1 VIEPSGA
8 VGHAY
13 YEQAAP
19 MFEVGSSTAP
29 AQTHLEVEP
38 AADYAGFCQGQ
49 WEPHTID
56 LAAFDS
62 MGYFPQPQ
70 QVSHTRTSIIS
81 TTLTTFIGMCREC
94 HTRTARDFRCRISR
108 FRNGHPDPAA
118 SGARRKDHFTVGSG
132 WSTILPPICAIWRI
146 RAGNTCRFL
155 QFPKLP

>member
-1 VIEPSGA
+1 VFEPSGA
-8 VGHAY
+8 FGHAY

-29 AQTHLEVEP
+29 AQTHPEVEP

-70 QVSHTRTSIIS
+70 QVSHVRTSIIS
-81 TTLTTFIGMCREC
+81 TTLTTFIGLRRER
-94 HTRTARDFRCRISR
+94 HIRTARDFRWRV
-108 FRNGHPDPAA
+108 RNGRPDPAA
-118 SGARRKDHFTVGSG
+118 SGARKHHFPNRMA
-132 WSTILPPICAIWRI
+132 WSTILPPICATRIWRI
-146 RAGNTCRFL
+146 HAGHARRFL